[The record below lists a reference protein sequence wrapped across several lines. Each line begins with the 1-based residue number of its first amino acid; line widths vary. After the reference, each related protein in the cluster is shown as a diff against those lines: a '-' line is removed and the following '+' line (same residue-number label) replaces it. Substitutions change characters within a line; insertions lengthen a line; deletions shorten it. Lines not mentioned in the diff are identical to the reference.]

1 MLATNANIHSKE
13 LFESTKKNIPETKS
27 PIVKAALNPTV
38 NFELAIGLS
47 GLFLISYLAS
57 TTSFIAIP
65 PE

>member
-38 NFELAIGLS
+38 NFELQ
-47 GLFLISYLAS
+47 
-57 TTSFIAIP
+57 
-65 PE
+65 